1 MPEEFHLWVKTPEE
15 CIQAIQETKKIDLI
29 SFDHD
34 LGGDLTAIPVAE
46 YLEAGAYHKTLP
58 KIQWKI
64 HSMNPIG
71 RKNLERILKRA
82 DRFWNGDMAP

>member
-1 MPEEFHLWVKTPEE
+1 M
-15 CIQAIQETKKIDLI
+15 I

-58 KIQWKI
+58 RKI

-82 DRFWNGDMAP
+82 DRFWNE